1 MTVSDSFSSSLI
13 RLRRRSER
21 NMPKSAVVSRPAL
34 VDDGAGGRTT
44 SFAVVDSA
52 VKCRIETVNL
62 RDVQN
67 LASMVQTGS
76 ETLRITENKTWAI
89 CFPWGSDV
97 LRQDQAVIDG
107 VTYKIMDVQ
116 DRLTNEAHL
125 TTLALEL

>member
-1 MTVSDSFSSSLI
+1 
-13 RLRRRSER
+13 
-21 NMPKSAVVSRPAL
+21 MPKSAVVSRPAL

-44 SFAVVDSA
+44 SFSVVSSA
-52 VKCRIETVNL
+52 MKCRIETVNL

-76 ETLRITENKTWAI
+76 ETLRITETKTWAI

-107 VTYKIMDVQ
+107 VTYKIMDIQ

>member
-1 MTVSDSFSSSLI
+1 MTVSDSFAGSLI

-34 VDDGAGGRTT
+34 VDDGAGGRTE
-44 SFAVVDSA
+44 SFTVVGSP
-52 VKCRIETVNL
+52 VKCRIESVNL

-76 ETLRITENKTWAI
+76 ETLRINETKTWAI

-97 LRQDQAVIDG
+97 LRQDKVVIDG
-107 VTYKIMDVQ
+107 VTYKIMDMQ
-116 DRLTNEAHL
+116 DRLTSEAHL

>member
-1 MTVSDSFSSSLI
+1 MTTSASFAGSLI

-21 NMPKSAVVSRPAL
+21 NMPKSAVISRPAL
-34 VDDGAGGRTT
+34 VDDGAGGRTE
-44 SFAVVDSA
+44 SFSVVDTG
-52 VKCRIETVNL
+52 VRCRIETVNL

-76 ETLRITENKTWAI
+76 ETLRISETKTWAI
-89 CFPWGSDV
+89 CFPWGTNI
-97 LRQDQAVIDG
+97 LREDKVVIDG
-107 VTYKIMDVQ
+107 ISYKIMDLQ

>member
-1 MTVSDSFSSSLI
+1 MTVSDSFASSLI

-44 SFAVVDSA
+44 SFTVVASA
-52 VKCRIETVNL
+52 MKCRIETVNL

-76 ETLRITENKTWAI
+76 ETLRITETKTWAI

>member
-1 MTVSDSFSSSLI
+1 MTVSDSFASSLI

-21 NMPKSAVVSRPAL
+21 NMPKSAVISRPAL

-44 SFAVVDSA
+44 SFAVVASA

-76 ETLRITENKTWAI
+76 ETLRINETKTWAI
-89 CFPWGSDV
+89 CFPWGTNI
-97 LRQDQAVIDG
+97 LRQDTALIDG
-107 VTYKIMDVQ
+107 VTYKIMDIQ